1 MITPREMID
10 RLNAI
15 YGTHPGRRAL
25 HAKGIICSGTFRP
38 APEAAQMTRAAHM
51 TAAEVPV
58 LARLSNG
65 SGDPHQPDDAPDVRG
80 LAVSFELPDG
90 SRTDIVAQT
99 APRFPVQTP
108 DEFIELVEAVQRSP
122 LALYRVPA
130 FLLRNPR
137 SIPALRVNLSALGP
151 PDSYAAARF
160 YAIHA
165 FRWVDAA
172 GGERWVRY
180 TWLPRGGASS
190 ATAERSERGHD
201 YLIEEV
207 RERLPDEPIRFG
219 LELQIADG
227 DDDPHDPRSRWPD
240 ERRRVIAGRLELTGV
255 DDDADA
261 MIFDPMRLTVG
272 IEPSDDPILSYRPKA
287 YSVSFERRHDSAS

>member
-1 MITPREMID
+1 MITPQEMID

-15 YGTHPGRRAL
+15 FGRHPGRRAL
-25 HAKGIICSGTFRP
+25 HAKGIVCSGIFRP
-38 APEAAQMTRAAHM
+38 APEAAQLTKAAHM
-51 TAAEVPV
+51 TAGEVPV

-65 SGDPHQPDDAPDVRG
+65 SGNPHDPDNGPDVRG

-90 SRTDIVAQT
+90 NRTDIVAQT

-122 LALYRVPA
+122 KALYRLPV

-137 SIPALRVNLSALGP
+137 SIPALRVNLSALGS
-151 PDSYAAARF
+151 PDSYATPRF

-165 FRWVDAA
+165 FRWVDAD

-180 TWLPRGGASS
+180 TWIPRSGASS
-190 ATAERSERGHD
+190 AALQRSERGHD
-201 YLIEEV
+201 YLAEEV
-207 RERLPDEPIRFG
+207 RERLPDEPIRFD

-227 DDDPHDPRSRWPD
+227 DDDPHDPRSCWPD
-240 ERRRVIAGRLELTGV
+240 ERRRAIAGTLELTGV
-255 DDDADA
+255 DDDVDS
-261 MIFDPMRLTVG
+261 MVFDPMRLTVG
-272 IEPSDDPILSYRPKA
+272 IEPSDDPILNYRPKA
-287 YSVSFERRHDSAS
+287 YSVSFERRQ